1 MTPLQVLAR
10 RENRIDALID
20 RVESG
25 QQMTDADWQQLDQLN
40 ILDLMSVNEGASR
53 QILELENDADGV
65 ADDRISL
72 RAE

>member
-72 RAE
+72 RTE